1 MVGVSPVGGRMSDV
15 VPYVPVMLDCRNQH
29 CLIVGGGRVAERKAR
44 NLLRGGAVITVIS
57 PILTTQLQELVQLS
71 QIHWIARHYESGD
84 ISGSAELQYNGTKR
98 YFLVHAATVDA
109 QVNRQVAEEARFAGI
124 PVNVA
129 DHHESS
135 TFINPMVIR
144 RGRLIA
150 SITTS
155 GAGPVVGRRLAGELE
170 QHFGEEYETYIEF
183 LYYLRHRIKQAVQ
196 DPAERRRLLE
206 RASELDILE
215 EIRQEQ
221 FCWWEEPRIE
231 EWIAQHRG
239 EIT

>member
-1 MVGVSPVGGRMSDV
+1 MSDII
-15 VPYVPVMLDCRNQH
+15 PYVPVMLDCRNQH
-29 CLIVGGGRVAERKAR
+29 CLIVGGGKVAERKAR
-44 NLLRGGAVITVIS
+44 NLLRGGAIITVIS
-57 PILTTQLQELVQLS
+57 PKLSSELQELARLDR
-71 QIHWIARHYESGD
+71 IHWIARHYESGD
-84 ISGSAELQYNGTKR
+84 VLGSTGAERSGVKR
-98 YFLVHAATVDA
+98 YFLVHAATIHAD
-109 QVNRQVAEEARFAGI
+109 VNRQVADEARCAGI

-135 TFINPMVIR
+135 SFINPMVIR

-170 QHFGEEYETYIEF
+170 QHFGQEYETYIEF
-183 LYYLRHRIKQAVQ
+183 LYYLRHRIKQVVQ

-215 EIRQEQ
+215 EIRQER